1 MRLQDKIAVV
11 TGGAQGIGAAIT
23 ARLAQDGAA
32 FVAVLDVNGD
42 KARTAAAVIDPLG
55 MRVQGYAC
63 DVSSG
68 ESVQR
73 VMEDIQKAWGRI
85 DILVNNAGITR
96 DAMFH
101 KMTEEQWD
109 AVIDV
114 NLKGMYRLCKAVVP
128 GMRERKYGKIVN
140 LASVSAFGNI
150 GQTNDGASKAG
161 VIGFTKCLAREVA
174 RNNVTVNCVA
184 PSYID
189 TDMLRGVPDEV
200 MQRFLAA
207 IPMNRL
213 GRPEELAASAVFLCS
228 DDSSFITGECLVV
241 SGGSYM

>member
-1 MRLQDKIAVV
+1 MRFQGQIAAV
-11 TGGAQGIGAAIT
+11 TGGAQGIGAAIA
-23 ARLAQDGAA
+23 ARLFEEGAA

-42 KARTAAAVIDPLG
+42 KARAAAAAIDPSG
-55 MRVQGYAC
+55 ERARGYAC
-63 DVSSG
+63 DVSDG
-68 ESVQR
+68 ESVRR
-73 VMEDIQKAWGRI
+73 VTEDIRNTRGQI
-85 DILVNNAGITR
+85 SILVNNAGITR

-109 AVIDV
+109 AVINV
-114 NLKGMYRLCKAVVP
+114 NLKGMFHCCKAVVP
-128 GMRERKYGKIVN
+128 GMREQKYGKIVN

-150 GQTNDGASKAG
+150 GQTNYGASKAG

-174 RNNVTVNCVA
+174 RNNVTVNCIA

-213 GRPEELAASAVFLCS
+213 GRPEELAAAVAFLCS
-228 DDSSFITGECLVV
+228 DDSSFVTGECLVV
-241 SGGSYM
+241 SGGS